1 MASRTISLSR
11 YAGASVALSVLTL
24 AAQAGA
30 KPGTH
35 GPSISTWDTRASS
48 VVLAARPGFIDG
60 GRFFIGSY
68 NANFTSTSGNLSA
81 QFGMHYLNFREVET
95 DPVAHGLSGTAVALF
110 SIPLTERFDNG
121 TPKFALAFFLG
132 GAPAA
137 LIGGRLN
144 YLSLPLVTGFG
155 FPISPAKGIT
165 MTPWF
170 EVSPGFNL
178 DTRINEVSLDPQ
190 VVMSQYCTEEEIQAG
205 TCEVPEDL
213 DLDQEAVNYIVE
225 EGVDIEFS
233 TTVSARAGFDIAL
246 KASDSF
252 DFRLGGTYGT
262 IGTAFKGTRVLWA
275 GVSLVWRWDDI
286 VPAVLPAEKR
296 LLKESCE
303 DIETRFRT
311 CPQSKR
317 WIPPEALAP
326 QNTPAPGTGPAAPP
340 AQPPAAPP
348 GAPPTAPPAAP
359 PAQPPPAAPPAQ
371 PPPATAPAQP
381 PPAQP
386 APAPPPPAAPP
397 AAPPAQ
403 PPPAQPAPAPPP
415 PGAPPTGAL
424 PPY

>member
-1 MASRTISLSR
+1 MANRTIYRSR
-11 YAGASVALSVLTL
+11 CATASVALGVLAL
-24 AAQAGA
+24 AAHAAA

-81 QFGMHYLNFREVET
+81 QFGMHYLNFREMET

-110 SIPLTERFDNG
+110 SIPVTERFDNG
-121 TPKFALAFFLG
+121 TPKFAIGFFLG

-137 LIGGRLN
+137 LIGGTLN

-155 FPISPAKGIT
+155 LPISPAKGIT
-165 MTPWF
+165 MTPWL
-170 EVSPGFNL
+170 ELSPGFNL

-190 VVMSQYCTEEEIQAG
+190 VVMSQYCTEAEIQAG
-205 TCEVPEDL
+205 TCEVPQNL
-213 DLDQEAVNYIVE
+213 DLDQEVVNYIVD

-246 KASDSF
+246 KASDGF
-252 DFRLGGTYGT
+252 DFRIGGTYGT

-317 WIPPEALAP
+317 WMPPEALDAP
-326 QNTPAPGTGPAAPP
+326 GAQPPQGAAPGAPPAAAPPAPPP

-348 GAPPTAPPAAP
+348 AGPPPAAPPAPPPPAAQPAPPPPTAP

-371 PPPATAPAQP
+371 PPPAA
-381 PPAQP
+381 
-386 APAPPPPAAPP
+386 
-397 AAPPAQ
+397 
-403 PPPAQPAPAPPP
+403 PP
-415 PGAPPTGAL
+415 PGAPPTGTL

>member
-1 MASRTISLSR
+1 MANRTISLSR
-11 YAGASVALSVLTL
+11 CAGASVALGILAL
-24 AAQAGA
+24 AASAGA

-48 VVLAARPGFIDG
+48 VVLAARPGFVDG
-60 GRFFIGSY
+60 GHFFIGSY

-110 SIPLTERFDNG
+110 SIPVTERFDNG

-165 MTPWF
+165 LTPWF
-170 EVSPGFNL
+170 ELSPGFNL

-190 VVMSQYCTEEEIQAG
+190 VVMSQYCTEDEIRTG
-205 TCEVPEDL
+205 TCEVPQDL
-213 DLDQEAVNYIVE
+213 DLDQEVVNYIVE

-252 DFRLGGTYGT
+252 DFRIGGTYGT
-262 IGTAFKGTRVLWA
+262 IGTAFQGTRVLWA

-303 DIETRFRT
+303 DIEARFRT
-311 CPQSKR
+311 CPESKR
-317 WIPPEALAP
+317 WMPPEALG
-326 QNTPAPGTGPAAPP
+326 APGTQPPQGVAPPAAAPAAPPPAQPPAPLPAAPPPGAPPSAPPAAPP
-340 AQPPAAPP
+340 AQP
-348 GAPPTAPPAAP
+348 P

-371 PPPATAPAQP
+371 PPPAAP
-381 PPAQP
+381 
-386 APAPPPPAAPP
+386 PAPPPP

-403 PPPAQPAPAPPP
+403 PPPAAPP
-415 PGAPPTGAL
+415 PGAPPTGGL